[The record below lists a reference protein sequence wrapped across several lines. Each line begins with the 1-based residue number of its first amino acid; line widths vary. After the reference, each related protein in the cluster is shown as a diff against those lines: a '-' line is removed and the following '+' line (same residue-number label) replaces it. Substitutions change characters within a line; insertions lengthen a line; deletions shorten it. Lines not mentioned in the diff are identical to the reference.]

1 MSSWPAWEHLYTP
14 VVSCSVRYPLPAWG
28 AYPCRRQC
36 LCTLSGWPPADW
48 GLLAGLSARLPFGL
62 PEEIQTARERTQAP
76 LNASLPSVRY
86 APNTQGR
93 GRKDPIS
100 VLPAGWRATAHS
112 WPTLPSMGV
121 GLPRGE
127 ARPLL
132 PCRSHHWPTG
142 PCPWGEAAHW
152 LSRPCGLLPS
162 TVDDPLHDPLS
173 ARSLC
178 LAHELV
184 SCFTGTDGC
193 EGIIWLC
200 PWRVHC
206 HWWRAPVA
214 LASAAVSH
222 AATTWWLGASSH
234 LRAFAAL
241 PLMRAC

>member
-132 PCRSHHWPTG
+132 TLFLALYGLRPAKARKARTPTK
-142 PCPWGEAAHW
+142 
-152 LSRPCGLLPS
+152 RDRR
-162 TVDDPLHDPLS
+162 TVGRNITVWS
-173 ARSLC
+173 N
-178 LAHELV
+178 
-184 SCFTGTDGC
+184 
-193 EGIIWLC
+193 
-200 PWRVHC
+200 
-206 HWWRAPVA
+206 
-214 LASAAVSH
+214 
-222 AATTWWLGASSH
+222 AT
-234 LRAFAAL
+234 RQ
-241 PLMRAC
+241 